1 MGRYERPTTCY
12 PERMTAYA
20 RRLPDLMT
28 VDEFLAWRG
37 GDGTGRVYE
46 LVEGEI
52 RAQDH
57 ASDAHG
63 TVQARIA
70 LMLGNHLDRT
80 RPNCRVV
87 TAPGVRPHIRS
98 DWNYRVPEIAVTC
111 APNRADVRETPDPIL
126 IVEVLSPSNRQDTW
140 GNVNLIAS
148 LTSVVE
154 ILVVESE
161 EIGAHLLRRLSDG
174 SWPANPLL
182 IGAEGEVRLESVDL
196 TFALSDAYRG
206 THLAR

>member
-1 MGRYERPTTCY
+1 MPA
-12 PERMTAYA
+12 TA
-20 RRLPDLMT
+20 RKLTDLMT

-37 GDGTGRVYE
+37 GDGTGRIYE

-70 LMLGNHLDRT
+70 LLLGNHLDRT

-87 TAPGVRPHIRS
+87 TAPGVRPNIRS
-98 DWNYRVPEIAVTC
+98 DWNYRIPEIAVTC
-111 APNRADVRETPDPIL
+111 MPNRADVRETPAPIL
-126 IVEVLSPSNRQDTW
+126 VVEVLSPSNRQDTW
-140 GNVNLIAS
+140 SNVNLIAS

-154 ILVVESE
+154 ILVVESDA
-161 EIGAHLLRRLSDG
+161 IGAQ
-174 SWPANPLL
+174 P
-182 IGAEGEVRLESVDL
+182 
-196 TFALSDAYRG
+196 
-206 THLAR
+206 